1 MKTVLF
7 GLCAVAILSLFGRF
21 ADRME
26 SGFTRAKAQTGTI
39 PVVVELFTSEG
50 CSSCPPADALL
61 ERLDEKQPLEQIEVI
76 AIEEHVDYWDGLGWR
91 DPFSSHDWTERQY
104 AYATELGNRNAYTP
118 QMVVDGDR
126 EFVGSQ
132 TSRAREAIL
141 ESANQ
146 PRILVTLAQK
156 KSEKY
161 ETSAFAIE
169 AGKPAPG
176 VRAKKMEVWL
186 AITEAGLYSSV
197 KAGENQG
204 NELHHAPVLR
214 RLKKVGQFET
224 ISEKPFSGLFEIGL
238 RKEWKKEQL
247 RAVAFVQDK
256 STGRILGAAQVHLNP

>member
-161 ETSAFAIE
+161 ETS
-169 AGKPAPG
+169 
-176 VRAKKMEVWL
+176 
-186 AITEAGLYSSV
+186 LYSSV